1 MFLQKS
7 AMSQHALKNNVR
19 SKTCLKGAV
28 YCAAH
33 PYTSYFLCYARERS
47 SQQSRII
54 ISLSLQSWLGLFCL
68 GQPTSAR
75 RAAAASGGTTS
86 QGYIANRSS
95 RIHFAFETQAKFATV
110 DPSIAKAKL
119 AQSSQQAASSSH
131 QFCLAGILFCS
142 NNALS

>member
-7 AMSQHALKNNVR
+7 PMSQHALKNNVR

-95 RIHFAFETQAKFATV
+95 RIHFAFETQAKSLQWT
-110 DPSIAKAKL
+110 L
-119 AQSSQQAASSSH
+119 AQLKLSQPSQASRL
-131 QFCLAGILFCS
+131 LAQVINFAQLEFFF
-142 NNALS
+142 ALTML

>member
-1 MFLQKS
+1 MFFKISNVS
-7 AMSQHALKNNVR
+7 ACTENNVR
-19 SKTCLKGAV
+19 SRTCLKGAV
-28 YCAAH
+28 YCARCA
-33 PYTSYFLCYARERS
+33 PLYILFFVLCTR
-47 SQQSRII
+47 SRII

-75 RAAAASGGTTS
+75 RVAAGSGGTS

-95 RIHFAFETQAKFATV
+95 RIHFAFETQAKSLQWTLAQLKL
-110 DPSIAKAKL
+110 SQL
-119 AQSSQQAASSSH
+119 AQSSQSEQAAAAASSSH